1 MQMQAAT
8 SRGFHYLAPQE
19 AQWRPYSW
27 PGSTQHWRILASP
40 GCGSI
45 SIRSASASTASA
57 RSLPRRG
64 PGRGRRFVKT
74 PTTYAAPGNCT
85 TASMRSLK
93 DCVVAFG
100 EIPSGAQHARSAF
113 GFGVAVGVLASCKIP
128 LFEVMPLETKLGSV
142 GIKTADKPDIIRW
155 AAELYPEAPWQR
167 YEAPTRGKK
176 PHAKGDLHDDNEHVA
191 DAIAIV
197 HAGICLPEF
206 KQSLAFF
213 KIGAEAGKA

>member
-1 MQMQAAT
+1 MASVLVA
-8 SRGFHYLAPQE
+8 GLDPALANFGIARMWLDLDTLSLSLDRFRTIVTE
-19 AQWRPYSW
+19 KRA
-27 PGSTQHWRILASP
+27 GKGKA
-40 GCGSI
+40 
-45 SIRSASASTASA
+45 IRQNSDDLRRA
-57 RSLPRRG
+57 RELHDG
-64 PGRGRRFVKT
+64 LHEE
-74 PTTYAAPGNCT
+74 
-85 TASMRSLK
+85 LK